1 MKKKSLLVVV
11 TALALAFA
19 MAACGTTAPSDAP
32 ASSDDA
38 VVESSV
44 EESSVEESSEVVE
57 PSDEVV
63 DEPVADEP
71 ANDEVAETPDEL
83 VINFVDL
90 ATGGYGYEATVNGD
104 AVDVVIASQYQ
115 ELQYVL
121 PTVVDLAAY
130 STLIVDVTSN
140 SQLDI
145 KLVDP
150 TATVNEYGQLAPF
163 HDGYTAEGTPITEPV
178 YINLAAFADKDL
190 SQINFMAMGNDTT
203 FTIKSIKF
211 VK

>member
-1 MKKKSLLVVV
+1 MKKKSLLVVA
-11 TALALAFA
+11 TALVLAFA
-19 MAACGTTAPSDAP
+19 MAACGTTAPTNDP
-32 ASSDDA
+32 
-38 VVESSV
+38 VESSV
-44 EESSVEESSEVVE
+44 EESSVEESSVE
-57 PSDEVV
+57 ESSVEEPVA

-71 ANDEVAETPDEL
+71 VADEPIADEPATAPEEI

-90 ATGGYGYEATVNGD
+90 SRGGYGFEATVNGD

-115 ELQYVL
+115 ELQYIL
-121 PTVVDLAAY
+121 PEVIDLASY
-130 STLIVDVTSN
+130 TTLIIDVTSN

-150 TATVNEYGQLAPF
+150 TATTNEYGQLAPF
-163 HDGYTAEGTPITEPV
+163 KDNYTAEGTPITEPV
-178 YINLAAFADKDL
+178 YIDLTVFADKDL

-203 FTIKSIKF
+203 FTLKSMNF